1 MGKSS
6 NPTFAGDKE
15 FEKIHLKESSPTAS
29 AMLPATLYYALTTSL
44 LIYFYTNVVGISAA
58 L

>member
-15 FEKIHLKESSPTAS
+15 FEKIHFKEKFGTIPNS
-29 AMLPATLYYALTTSL
+29 
-44 LIYFYTNVVGISAA
+44 V
-58 L
+58 

>member
-15 FEKIHLKESSPTAS
+15 FEKIHLKEKFSYGLGDVACNVV
-29 AMLPATLYYALTTSL
+29 YALTTSL
-44 LIYFYTNVVGISAA
+44 LIYFYTKVSRR

>member
-15 FEKIHLKESSPTAS
+15 FEKIHLKEKFSYGLAT
-29 AMLPATLYYALTTSL
+29 LPATLS
-44 LIYFYTNVVGISAA
+44 SP
-58 L
+58 